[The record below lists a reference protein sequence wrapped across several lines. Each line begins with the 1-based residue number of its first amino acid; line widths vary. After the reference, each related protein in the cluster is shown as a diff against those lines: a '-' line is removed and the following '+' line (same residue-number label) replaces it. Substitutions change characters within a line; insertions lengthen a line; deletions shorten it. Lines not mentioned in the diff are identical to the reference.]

1 MLVGL
6 TVGFRRCIT
15 AILGVAV
22 GSRKGPAVELV
33 AGVAV
38 GISADRVE
46 EAISAGLDS
55 FG

>member
-6 TVGFRRCIT
+6 AVVLRRCFT
-15 AILGVAV
+15 DILGVAV

-33 AGVAV
+33 AEVAV

>member
-33 AGVAV
+33 AGISV
-38 GISADRVE
+38 GISAGRVE